1 MLICSNGNSLV
12 KQHPSK
18 ASHYNLFAYLCRVS
32 WAAIGIFQ
40 GVPCIGVACMHAWVA
55 CDCRYRYK
63 PWPKAA
69 LTGELTKTQVCT
81 VKHSWDVRRQSLI
94 AHIVSACSMLWTSVL
109 ISLSWQWVSPSSLCS
124 LRGVHSFQP
133 GGV

>member
-1 MLICSNGNSLV
+1 MGCYRN
-12 KQHPSK
+12 
-18 ASHYNLFAYLCRVS
+18 
-32 WAAIGIFQ
+32 FQ

-124 LRGVHSFQP
+124 LRGVHSFPAWWCVNISILLKEKCTLKKRHYRFAICYSCMVQ
-133 GGV
+133 